1 MVVTVCVPCMPTLF
15 GRVPMTLLPVR
26 SPPATIWLA
35 TLFTTPA
42 FNVMLPPEVMV
53 PGSLWVTTV
62 RVTCWVPS

>member
-1 MVVTVCVPCMPTLF
+1 
-15 GRVPMTLLPVR
+15 MTLLPVR

-42 FNVMLPPEVMV
+42 FSVMLPPEVIV